1 MKKIILDLCGGT
13 GAWSRPYAEDVRFD
27 VRVITLPRY
36 NVFDT
41 IIEDNAI
48 TFFDKVDGRKM
59 TIDKS
64 DIYGILAAP
73 TCTMFSLARTRSKT
87 PRDFEQ
93 GMELVECC
101 LRIIWAVRAYKD
113 SNLRFWALENPR
125 AYLRQFLG
133 LPDLSFTSDEFGGDV
148 KKPTDIWGYFK
159 IPKKVYKKKEGKSSY
174 TNLPIIPPG
183 YILPLDLSKLAVRRA
198 ITNSEFAKA
207 FYRAN
212 SR

>member
-13 GAWSRPYAEDVRFD
+13 GAWSRPYADDERFD

-41 IIEDNAI
+41 NINDNTI
-48 TFFDKVDGRKM
+48 TFFDLIDNREM
-59 TIDKS
+59 TIEKS

-73 TCTMFSLARTRSKT
+73 TCTMFSLARTTAKT

-93 GMELVECC
+93 GMKLVECC
-101 LRIIWAVRAYKD
+101 LHIIWAVRAYKD
-113 SNLRFWALENPR
+113 SNLRFWAIENPR

-133 LPDLSFTSDEFGGDV
+133 LPALSFTADEFGGDV

-159 IPKKVYKKKEGKSSY
+159 IPKKMYKNEGKRLY
-174 TNLPIIPPG
+174 TNLPTIPPD
-183 YILPLDLSKLAVRRA
+183 YILPPDLSKAAVRRA
-198 ITNSEFAKA
+198 ITNSAFAKA

-212 SR
+212 SQ

>member
-13 GAWSRPYAEDVRFD
+13 GAWSQPYSDDKRFD

-41 IIEDNAI
+41 NINDNTI
-48 TFFDKVDGRKM
+48 TFFDRIDNREM
-59 TIDKS
+59 TIEKS

-73 TCTMFSLARTRSKT
+73 TCTMFSLARTCNKT

-93 GMELVECC
+93 GMKLVECC

-133 LPDLSFTSDEFGGDV
+133 LPALSFTADEFGGDV
-148 KKPTDIWGYFK
+148 KKPTDIWGYFN
-159 IPKKVYKKKEGKSSY
+159 IPKKCK
-174 TNLPIIPPG
+174 TNDGVPLYNKLPTIPKG
-183 YILPLDLSKLAVRRA
+183 YILPPDLSRTAVRRA

-207 FYRAN
+207 FYKAN

>member
-13 GAWSRPYAEDVRFD
+13 GAWSRPYAEDGRFD
-27 VRVITLPRY
+27 VRIITLPRY

-48 TFFDKVDGRKM
+48 TFFDRVDGRKM
-59 TIDKS
+59 TIEKS

-73 TCTMFSLARTRSKT
+73 TCTMFSLARTTAKT

-93 GMELVECC
+93 GMKLVECC
-101 LRIIWAVRAYKD
+101 LRIIWAVRACKD

-133 LPDLSFTSDEFGGDV
+133 LPALSFTSDEYGGDV

-159 IPKKVYKKKEGKSSY
+159 IPKKKYKNEGKPLY
-174 TNLPIIPPG
+174 TKLPTIPHG
-183 YILPLDLSKLAVRRA
+183 YILPPDLSRAAVRRA
-198 ITNSEFAKA
+198 ITNSAFADA

-212 SR
+212 SK

>member
-13 GAWSRPYAEDVRFD
+13 GAWSRPYTEDYRFD

-48 TFFDKVDGRKM
+48 TFFDLVDGKKM
-59 TIDKS
+59 TIEKS

-73 TCTMFSLARTRSKT
+73 TCTMFSLARTTAKT

-93 GMELVECC
+93 GMKLVECC
-101 LRIIWAVRAYKD
+101 LRIIWAVRAYKG

-125 AYLRQFLG
+125 GYLRQFLG
-133 LPDLSFTSDEFGGDV
+133 IPALSFTSDEYGGDV

-159 IPKKVYKKKEGKSSY
+159 IPKKVYKNEGKPLY
-174 TNLPIIPPG
+174 TKLPTIPSG
-183 YILPLDLSKLAVRRA
+183 YILPPDLGRAAVRRA
-198 ITNSEFAKA
+198 ITNSAFAEA

-212 SR
+212 SK

>member
-13 GAWSRPYAEDVRFD
+13 GAWSRPYAEDERFD

-36 NVFDT
+36 NIFDT
-41 IIEDNAI
+41 IINDNTI
-48 TFFDKVDGRKM
+48 TFFDRIDGREM
-59 TIDKS
+59 TIEKS

-73 TCTMFSLARTRSKT
+73 TCTMFSLARTRAKT

-93 GMELVECC
+93 GMALVECC

-133 LPDLSFTSDEFGGDV
+133 LPALSFTADEFGGDV
-148 KKPTDIWGYFK
+148 KKPTDIWGYFN
-159 IPKKVYKKKEGKSSY
+159 IPKKCKTNEGVRLTY
-174 TNLPIIPPG
+174 DNLPIIPEG
-183 YILPLDLSKLAVRRA
+183 YILPQDLSKMAVRRA
-198 ITNSEFAKA
+198 ITNAAFAKA
-207 FYRAN
+207 FYKAN

>member
-13 GAWSRPYAEDVRFD
+13 GAWSRPYAEDERFD

-41 IIEDNAI
+41 IINDNTI
-48 TFFDKVDGRKM
+48 TFFDRIDNREM
-59 TIDKS
+59 TIEKS

-73 TCTMFSLARTRSKT
+73 TCTMFSLARTTAKT

-93 GMELVECC
+93 GLKLVECC
-101 LRIIWAVRAYKD
+101 LHIIWAVRAYKG

-125 AYLRQFLG
+125 AFLRKFLG
-133 LPDLSFTSDEFGGDV
+133 VPPLSFTADEFGGDV
-148 KKPTDIWGYFK
+148 KKPTDIWGYFN
-159 IPKKVYKKKEGKSSY
+159 IPKKCKTKEGGNLY
-174 TNLPIIPPG
+174 DNLPPIPEG
-183 YILPLDLSKLAVRRA
+183 YILPPDLSRAAVRRA
-198 ITNSEFAKA
+198 ITNAAFAKA
-207 FYRAN
+207 FYKAN